1 MDLDNI
7 ECVSSSDGMEEEEIH
22 HLHHHHHNLNHN
34 HVVHQFSS
42 KPLQNGVVPPAA
54 APATSVH
61 ELLECP
67 VCTNS
72 MYPPIHQVSVYM
84 CAFLLLFRWF
94 LGLVIV
100 CLMVGKYGKKG
111 NFGVLGIVWETRK
124 LKSPINREFDTF
136 VILRLVDENCGR
148 RNKKYWNLGY

>member
-1 MDLDNI
+1 MLMDLDTI

-100 CLMVGKYGKKG
+100 YLIGRK
-111 NFGVLGIVWETRK
+111 VWEK
-124 LKSPINREFDTF
+124 GKFWSFGHCLGS
-136 VILRLVDENCGR
+136 
-148 RNKKYWNLGY
+148 KKIEISHQ